1 MVIRTA
7 KFVASYPNVQKCPK
21 TDLPEYAFIGRSNVG
36 KSSLINML
44 TCTKALARVSQTPGK
59 TQLINYYLING
70 EWHLV
75 DLPGYGYAKVSKGER
90 EKFSDI
96 ILNYILKR
104 ENLHLLFVL
113 IDSRLEPQ
121 DIDIQFINWLGENQV
136 PFALV
141 FTKTDKVSSTV
152 LSDNMEQFRKVMM
165 ETWEEL
171 PPIFTTS
178 CVTRTGRE
186 DILNYIEQ
194 VFQNA
199 KINQLENVEH
209 DL

>member
-44 TCTKALARVSQTPGK
+44 TCTKALAKVSQTPGK
-59 TQLINYYLING
+59 TQLINFYLING

-75 DLPGYGYAKVSKGER
+75 DLPGYGYAKVSKGDR

-121 DIDIQFINWLGENQV
+121 EIDIQFINWLGENQV

-152 LSDNMEQFRKVMM
+152 LSDNLEQFRKVMM

-194 VFQNA
+194 VFRNA

-209 DL
+209 D